1 MAGQMNHFVRFSPE
15 QVPYGIKR
23 YTDET
28 ARLLGVL
35 DRRLA
40 DHAFLA
46 GDFYSIADMAT
57 YPWVRG
63 IGAASALLDGV
74 AHVRRWKEAID
85 ARPATVTAY
94 AKGTAVA
101 PPPPA
106 APAPTA

>member
-1 MAGQMNHFVRFSPE
+1 MNHFVRFAPE

-28 ARLLGVL
+28 LRLLGVL

-40 DHAFLA
+40 AHEFLA
-46 GDFYSIADMAT
+46 GGFYSVADMAS

-63 IGAASALLDGV
+63 IGAMTPLLDGV

-85 ARPATVTAY
+85 ARPATARAY
-94 AKGTAVA
+94 AKGEAVN
-101 PPPPA
+101 PPA
-106 APAPTA
+106 PAA